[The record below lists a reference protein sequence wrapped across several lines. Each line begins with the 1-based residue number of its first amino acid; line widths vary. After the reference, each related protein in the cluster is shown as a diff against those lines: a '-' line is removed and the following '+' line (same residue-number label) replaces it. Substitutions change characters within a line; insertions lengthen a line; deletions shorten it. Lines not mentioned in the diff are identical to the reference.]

1 MGGIWFEPET
11 LGDSL
16 SETAGYKS
24 GLALSIEE
32 MADLLTESGRADLL
46 LASETRTVRLRAE
59 DYDELFYE
67 LLHKIGFTEERFNG
81 DITGIGLSHKY
92 RGTELEAVHHGV
104 MELFVDIWPEVM
116 KETQARGD
124 KLLNPEKFMRAAAE
138 KYGKPGLDIAYE
150 RLMAMNK
157 GLTLSPHSGQRYTE
171 WRNVEPLEALFKGGP
186 AKPEVGTF
194 IDQRYINFLFANQN
208 RLHDMHWR
216 KFEELTAEYFKREGF
231 NVELGPG
238 SNDDGIDVRVWTP
251 TQDMASDPPHMIIQ
265 CKRQKDKVEKVVVK
279 GLYAD
284 VQFQNAECGLI
295 VTTSEL
301 SPGAKKV
308 ISIRGYPIEEI
319 NNAGLR
325 KWLTALQVP
334 GSGIVRV

>member
-1 MGGIWFEPET
+1 
-11 LGDSL
+11 
-16 SETAGYKS
+16 
-24 GLALSIEE
+24 
-32 MADLLTESGRADLL
+32 
-46 LASETRTVRLRAE
+46 
-59 DYDELFYE
+59 
-67 LLHKIGFTEERFNG
+67 
-81 DITGIGLSHKY
+81 
-92 RGTELEAVHHGV
+92 
-104 MELFVDIWPEVM
+104 
-116 KETQARGD
+116 
-124 KLLNPEKFMRAAAE
+124 
-138 KYGKPGLDIAYE
+138 
-150 RLMAMNK
+150 
-157 GLTLSPHSGQRYTE
+157 
-171 WRNVEPLEALFKGGP
+171 
-186 AKPEVGTF
+186 
-194 IDQRYINFLFANQN
+194 
-208 RLHDMHWR
+208 MHWR